1 MTRYATLRS
10 WAVFMTVVGVISLVS
25 AGAGVVAW
33 AFEVEGF
40 WRTLGVVL
48 IGAPVALLLASWPI
62 ALSQMMRAIADT
74 GDAVAERG

>member
-10 WAVFMTVVGVISLVS
+10 WAVFMSVVGVISLVS

-33 AFEVEGF
+33 AFEVEGI